1 LHLYLQW
8 TGKGGNFGPATQPTL
23 MGCWAQG
30 FIFPFR
36 GCTSHSDDVPIII
49 FRLLCMYVYHVVC
62 KGVPKFHGSY
72 FMYYDNSRKPTTHV
86 HSISHCRGKKDVY
99 VLFCPL
105 LLTIRTKKQSTCRVI
120 LHLITALKLPR
131 KETCLQRYVHI
142 EEGEQ
147 AMSFPVKHGNSQC
160 V

>member
-1 LHLYLQW
+1 MP
-8 TGKGGNFGPATQPTL
+8 N
-23 MGCWAQG
+23 
-30 FIFPFR
+30 PFR
-36 GCTSHSDDVPIII
+36 GRTSHHDLAHRKALVPTC
-49 FRLLCMYVYHVVC
+49 RLSFSGSYVCMYIMLFV
-62 KGVPKFHGSY
+62 KGYPNFMDLTLCTTTTVENQQHTCILFHTAG
-72 FMYYDNSRKPTTHV
+72 
-86 HSISHCRGKKDVY
+86 GKKRTYTCCSVHFY
-99 VLFCPL
+99 SQSV
-105 LLTIRTKKQSTCRVI
+105 TIRTKKQSTCRVI